1 MEMHFATIWE
11 SLAAA
16 VGDADA
22 VIQGPRRLSWTAYDD
37 EAARFAGFIRSHGI
51 GGETST
57 PVQGQAKLGMYLY
70 NSPEYLIAQYG
81 AFKERLV
88 PINVNYRYLDNEL
101 AYLIDNADMEVLV
114 YHASLADRVARVKE
128 KAPQVKLWIEVD
140 DEGGQAPLP
149 GSHAWSDVMT
159 TEPASRITR
168 SEDDLYM
175 LYTGGTT
182 GMPKGVM
189 YQMGGF
195 CGGLLLGYPILAQ
208 VPPPANAAAIAPFV
222 KAFREKI
229 GGTLPKAAPACPL
242 MHGTGVWL
250 GAFLPAH
257 LGAACVLLESR
268 NFDADEFWRA
278 VSDEN
283 IAMAVIVGD
292 AFAKPMVR
300 ALDAAVDRGIPYDT
314 SALKLIMS
322 AGVMWSSEMKA
333 ELLKHGDFALAD
345 ALGSSEASMG
355 MTMTTR
361 QMSTETAKFTANET
375 TKVFIEDAETGLMR
389 PVVPSSGEVGMVAAG
404 GNTPMGYYKDEAK
417 SDRTFKMVDGVRY
430 SFPGDMALINA
441 DGSMTL
447 LGRGSNCINTAGEK
461 VFPEEVE
468 ESVKRHAAVFD
479 CLVVGMPDEKFGERV
494 VAVASLHA
502 SPADVDPS
510 ELIAH
515 VKSELAGYKAPK
527 QMLIVDEVKRAPN
540 GKADYGWAKEVATA
554 AFAAS

>member
-11 SLAAA
+11 SLADAI
-16 VGDADA
+16 GDADA
-22 VIQGPRRLSWTAYDD
+22 VVQGSRRLSWAGYDD
-37 EAARFAGFIRSHGI
+37 HAARFAGFLRAHGV
-51 GGETST
+51 GGESS
-57 PVQGQAKLGMYLY
+57 VSVERQAKLGMYLY

-149 GSHAWSDVMT
+149 GSFGWAEVMAS
-159 TEPASRITR
+159 EPASRITR

-208 VPPPANAAAIAPFV
+208 VPPPPDAASIAPFV
-222 KAFREKI
+222 AGFRAKI
-229 GGTLPKAAPACPL
+229 GGTLPKAIPACPL

-250 GAFLPAH
+250 GAFLPMH
-257 LGAACVLLESR
+257 LGATVVLLEGR

-278 VSDEN
+278 VADEHVT
-283 IAMAVIVGD
+283 MSVIVGD

-300 ALDAAVDRGIPYDT
+300 ALDAAVERGTPYDT
-314 SALKLIMS
+314 SPMKLIMS
-322 AGVMWSSEMKA
+322 AGVMWSSEVKA
-333 ELLKHGDFALAD
+333 ELLVHGEFALAD

-361 QMSTETAKFTANET
+361 AMSAETAKFTANDT
-375 TKVFIEDAETGLMR
+375 TKVFIEDPQTGAMR
-389 PVVPSSGEVGMVAAG
+389 AVVPGSGEIGMVAAG
-404 GNTPMGYYKDEAK
+404 GNTPMGYFKDAAK
-417 SDRTFKMVDGVRY
+417 SDRTFRMVDGVRY
-430 SFPGDMALINA
+430 SFPGDMAMINA

-468 ESVKRHAAVFD
+468 ESVKRHDAVFD

-494 VAVASLHA
+494 VAVASVHA
-502 SPADVDPS
+502 SAVGVDAAA
-510 ELIAH
+510 LIAH
-515 VKSELAGYKAPK
+515 VKAELAGYKAPK
-527 QMLIVDEVKRAPN
+527 QVLIVDEVKRAPN

-554 AFAAS
+554 ALSVP

>member
-11 SLAAA
+11 SLAD
-16 VGDADA
+16 VIGDADA
-22 VIQGPRRLSWTAYDD
+22 VVQGPRRLTWAEFDD
-37 EAARFAGFIRSHGI
+37 EAARFAGFLRTHGI
-51 GGETST
+51 GGEAST
-57 PVQGQAKLGMYLY
+57 PVHGQAKLGMYLY
-70 NSPEYLIAQYG
+70 NSPEYLVAQYG

-149 GSHAWSDVMT
+149 GSHAWSAVLSAP
-159 TEPASRITR
+159 PAPRIVR

-208 VPPPANAAAIAPFV
+208 VAPPANAAAIAPFV
-222 KAFREKI
+222 KGFREKI
-229 GGTLPKAAPACPL
+229 GGALPKVIPACPL

-257 LGAACVLLESR
+257 LGAAVVLLEGR

-283 IAMAVIVGD
+283 VTMAVIVGD

-300 ALDAAVDRGIPYDT
+300 ALDAAAARGAPFDT

-333 ELLKHGDFALAD
+333 ELLVHGDFALAD

-361 QMSTETAKFTANET
+361 QMSSETAKFTANET
-375 TKVFIEDAETGLMR
+375 TKVFIEDEHTATLR
-389 PVVPSSGEVGMVAAG
+389 PVVPGSGEVGMVAAG
-404 GNTPMGYYKDEAK
+404 GNTPMGYYKDEVK
-417 SDRTFKMVDGVRY
+417 SDRTFKTVDGVRY

-468 ESVKRHAAVFD
+468 ESVKRHDAVFD
-479 CLVVGMPDEKFGERV
+479 CLVIGMPDEKFGERV
-494 VAVASLHA
+494 VAVASVYA
-502 SPADVDPS
+502 SAAGVDAA

-515 VKSELAGYKAPK
+515 VKSELAGFKAPK
-527 QMLIVDEVKRAPN
+527 QVLIVDEVKRAPN
-540 GKADYGWAKEVATA
+540 GKADYGWAKEVAVA
-554 AFAAS
+554 ALSAP